1 MHTTRTIRS
10 TLITVGC
17 AAILAGPAFASGEP
31 KNEWPFTRQVD
42 VRATQAS
49 THSTAK
55 PAAMITGEPKNEPP
69 FTRPTTA
76 IAQSG
81 SSFNWPDAGIGLVA
95 GIALATTGAGL
106 LTLKLHKS
114 PQTA

>member
-1 MHTTRTIRS
+1 MHTNRTIRS
-10 TLITVGC
+10 TVITVGC
-17 AAILAGPAFASGEP
+17 AAILAGPAFAGGEP

-42 VRATQAS
+42 LRAAQAA
-49 THSTAK
+49 TRSTAK

-69 FTRPTTA
+69 FTRAATM

-81 SSFNWPDAGIGLVA
+81 SSFSWPDAGIGLIA
-95 GIALATTGAGL
+95 GIGLAATGAGL